1 MRSVPPL
8 LRVTPS
14 SILFFVLGTLAAG
27 QQSYVRPLINEPIDE
42 SQGIVLE
49 GSTYPLAR
57 PQFDIASA
65 PPDLPMQRMLLVLK
79 RSPEQE
85 TALMKLIDDQQDKSS
100 PDYHKWLTP
109 EKFGQQFGPADS
121 DIQAVTSWLQG
132 HGFAIAS

>member
-1 MRSVPPL
+1 MRSVP
-8 LRVTPS
+8 LRLRFTTPS
-14 SILFFVLGTLAAG
+14 ILLFALCRLAAG
-27 QQSYVRPLINEPIDE
+27 QQSYVRPLINEPVDE
-42 SQGIVLE
+42 SQRMVLK
-49 GSTYPLAR
+49 GTTHPLAR

-121 DIQAVTSWLQG
+121 DIQAVTS
-132 HGFAIAS
+132 